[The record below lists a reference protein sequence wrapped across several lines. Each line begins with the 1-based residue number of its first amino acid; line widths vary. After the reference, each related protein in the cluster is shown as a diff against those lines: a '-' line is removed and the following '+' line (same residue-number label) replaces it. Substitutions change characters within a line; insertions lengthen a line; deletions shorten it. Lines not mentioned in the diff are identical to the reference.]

1 MRIRIVQK
9 PTQACI
15 DGVQLDR
22 FQVGAQYELG
32 TALGAVFLTEGWAEF
47 VLTPEPAMAIPLREF
62 DGTNPPNLVRERLP
76 PYYDGPPIVAER
88 RRHPRIRHRRS

>member
-1 MRIRIVQK
+1 MRIRIIQK

-22 FQVGAQYELG
+22 FSVGTQYEVG
-32 TALGAVFLTEGWAEF
+32 TALGAVFLTEGWAEL
-47 VLTPEPAMAIPLREF
+47 VLTPELAVAIPFSERPAP
-62 DGTNPPNLVRERLP
+62 NPPNLVHELNP

-88 RRHPRIRHRRS
+88 RRRPRLRHRRS